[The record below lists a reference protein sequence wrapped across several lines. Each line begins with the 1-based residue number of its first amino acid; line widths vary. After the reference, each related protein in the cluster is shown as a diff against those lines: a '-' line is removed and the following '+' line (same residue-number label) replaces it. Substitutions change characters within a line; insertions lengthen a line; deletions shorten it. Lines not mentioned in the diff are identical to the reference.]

1 LLDNHSGARKR
12 LTQQA
17 AGRREGGPVDR
28 EQLMAVARDVE
39 NIAIDPTDILVSD
52 QVALVTGGGGGIG
65 QGVALGLARFG
76 ADVVVLDVVPERC
89 QATQAAIERLGRR
102 ALGIPCDVM
111 EADQIRTAVADT
123 LERFGR
129 IDILV
134 NNAGGVRGGPFLTMP
149 EPSMRRHV
157 EINLVSMFVATQAV
171 ATAMIDA
178 GGGGSVVNVASI
190 EAFRA
195 APMFAVYAACKAG
208 MVSFTRTMALEL
220 SEHRIRVNCIAP
232 DHTVTPG
239 LRGNRTGPVD
249 PGTWADSPGEWSR
262 VVPLGREGLVEECAS
277 TVVWLCSKMSD
288 YVTGDTI
295 HVDGGTWASSGWL
308 RRHEGGWTL
317 GQ

>member
-1 LLDNHSGARKR
+1 L
-12 LTQQA
+12 
-17 AGRREGGPVDR
+17 DR
-28 EQLMAVARDVE
+28 EELMAVARDVE
-39 NIAIDPTDILVSD
+39 NIAIDPTDILVTD
-52 QVALVTGGGGGIG
+52 RVAVVTGGGGGIG

-76 ADVVVLDVVPERC
+76 AHVSVLDVVPERC
-89 QATQAAIERLGRR
+89 RATQAAIERLGRQ

-111 EADQIRTAVADT
+111 DADQIRAAIAAT

-134 NNAGGVRGGPFLTMP
+134 NNAGGVHGGPFVTMP

-157 EINLVSMFVATQAV
+157 EINLISTFVATQEV
-171 ATAMIDA
+171 ARVMIDA
-178 GGGGSVVNVASI
+178 GGGGSIVNVASI

-195 APMFAVYAACKAG
+195 APMYAVYAACKAG
-208 MVSFTRTMALEL
+208 MASFTRTMALEL
-220 SEHRIRVNCIAP
+220 AEHGIRVNCIAP

-239 LRGNRTGPVD
+239 LRDNRTGPVD
-249 PGTWADSPGEWSR
+249 PSTWPDPAEEWSR

-308 RRHEGGWTL
+308 RRDDGGWTL
-317 GQ
+317 GP

>member
-1 LLDNHSGARKR
+1 
-12 LTQQA
+12 
-17 AGRREGGPVDR
+17 
-28 EQLMAVARDVE
+28 
-39 NIAIDPTDILVSD
+39 
-52 QVALVTGGGGGIG
+52 
-65 QGVALGLARFG
+65 
-76 ADVVVLDVVPERC
+76 
-89 QATQAAIERLGRR
+89 
-102 ALGIPCDVM
+102 
-111 EADQIRTAVADT
+111 
-123 LERFGR
+123 
-129 IDILV
+129 
-134 NNAGGVRGGPFLTMP
+134 MP

-220 SEHRIRVNCIAP
+220 SEHHIRVNCIAP

>member
-1 LLDNHSGARKR
+1 
-12 LTQQA
+12 
-17 AGRREGGPVDR
+17 VDR
-28 EQLMAVARDVE
+28 EELMAVARDVE
-39 NIAIDPTDILVSD
+39 NTAIDPTDILVTD
-52 QVALVTGGGGGIG
+52 QVAVVTGGGGGIG

-76 ADVVVLDVVPERC
+76 AHVSVLDVVPERC
-89 QATQAAIERLGRR
+89 LATQAAIERLGRR
-102 ALGIPCDVM
+102 ALGVPCDVM
-111 EADQIRTAVADT
+111 DADQIRAAVAAT
-123 LERFGR
+123 VERFGR

-134 NNAGGVRGGPFLTMP
+134 NNAGGVRGGPFVTMP

-157 EINLVSMFVATQAV
+157 EINLISMFVATQEV
-171 ATAMIDA
+171 ARAMIDT
-178 GGGGSVVNVASI
+178 GGGGSI

-195 APMFAVYAACKAG
+195 APMYAVYAACKAG
-208 MVSFTRTMALEL
+208 MASFTRTMALEL
-220 SEHRIRVNCIAP
+220 AEHGIRVNCIAP

-249 PGTWADSPGEWSR
+249 PSTWPGPAEEWSR

-308 RRHEGGWTL
+308 RRDDGGWTL
-317 GQ
+317 SP

>member
-1 LLDNHSGARKR
+1 
-12 LTQQA
+12 
-17 AGRREGGPVDR
+17 VDR
-28 EQLMAVARDVE
+28 EELMAVARDVE
-39 NIAIDPTDILVSD
+39 NIAIDPTDILVTD
-52 QVALVTGGGGGIG
+52 RVAVVTGGGGGIG

-76 ADVVVLDVVPERC
+76 AHVSVFDVVPERC
-89 QATQAAIERLGRR
+89 RATQAAIERLGRR

-111 EADQIRTAVADT
+111 DADQIRAAVAVT

-134 NNAGGVRGGPFLTMP
+134 NNAGGVRSGPFVTMP

-157 EINLVSMFVATQAV
+157 EINLISMFVATQEV
-171 ATAMIDA
+171 ARVMIDA
-178 GGGGSVVNVASI
+178 GGGGSIVNVASI

-195 APMFAVYAACKAG
+195 APMYAVYAACKAG
-208 MVSFTRTMALEL
+208 MTSFTRTMALEL
-220 SEHRIRVNCIAP
+220 AEHGIRVNCIAP

-239 LRGNRTGPVD
+239 LRDNRIGPVD
-249 PGTWADSPGEWSR
+249 PSTWPDPAEEWSR

-308 RRHEGGWTL
+308 RRHDGGWTL
-317 GQ
+317 GP